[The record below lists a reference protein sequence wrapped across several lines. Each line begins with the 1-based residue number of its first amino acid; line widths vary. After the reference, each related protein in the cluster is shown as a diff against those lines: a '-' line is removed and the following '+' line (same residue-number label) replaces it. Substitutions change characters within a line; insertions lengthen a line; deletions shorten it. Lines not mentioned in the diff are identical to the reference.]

1 MHVNYMEKHITPS
14 LNAHA
19 KMQHLK
25 MNPML
30 EQLFLIIFLSFFV
43 YFRYLPVLALLLENG
58 YALGLSDVYK
68 DMENVLWSAV
78 TQPNHH
84 GFEGYVLLSNYSA

>member
-1 MHVNYMEKHITPS
+1 MHVNYMERHYNSFVECTCK
-14 LNAHA
+14 NAA
-19 KMQHLK
+19 SR
-25 MNPML
+25 NEPYV

-43 YFRYLPVLALLLENG
+43 YIRDLPVLALLLENG

-84 GFEGYVLLSNYSA
+84 GFEGCVLLSNYSA